1 MQEIL
6 DRLCESLL
14 RRRLSILSNA
24 PNTPSHWER
33 KAAEIM
39 MLRGADESL
48 GERVS
53 GVLLLWLCVLSG
65 KPGCVQGR
73 RNELLPP
80 KRWYNMETTNF
91 FTALAHALIVFL
103 SVAAAFVSR
112 RWWNER
118 KLKCFTASAFLFVGL
133 REIRIWSMYEECAR
147 KWHTLLIW
155 HNAYKN
161 KLGTTQRQ
169 MAPIPH
175 QMAHYYLRFYI

>member
-118 KLKCFTASAFLFVGL
+118 CTQIKMFHSICIFVCGSDRCMRSVLASG
-133 REIRIWSMYEECAR
+133 
-147 KWHTLLIW
+147 TLC
-155 HNAYKN
+155 
-161 KLGTTQRQ
+161 
-169 MAPIPH
+169 
-175 QMAHYYLRFYI
+175 